1 MDGVALSPSSMLNTK
16 SKNPGIVSIQK
27 IYDGLEVSVRAF
39 FDAPPFDPLD
49 PIIP

>member
-1 MDGVALSPSSMLNTK
+1 MLNTK

-27 IYDGLEVSVRAF
+27 IYDGREVSVRAF